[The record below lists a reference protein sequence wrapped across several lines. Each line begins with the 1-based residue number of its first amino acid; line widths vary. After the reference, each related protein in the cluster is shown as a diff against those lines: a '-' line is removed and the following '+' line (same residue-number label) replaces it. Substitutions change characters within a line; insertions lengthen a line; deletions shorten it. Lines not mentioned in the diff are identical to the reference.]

1 MTKQAIIEKFREKF
15 PQRESKLFPGE
26 HYIDNT
32 AKELEQFLS
41 EALDQVEEETIE
53 KTFDWIWDGWDLDL
67 ANKDRAKEHFT
78 SKYTTSGETKE

>member
-1 MTKQAIIEKFREKF
+1 MKNLERSFHKGNPSYFQGSI
-15 PQRESKLFPGE
+15 
-26 HYIDNT
+26 IDNT